1 MLLRGWRMVALFS
14 VCAGIALAAETPD
27 GMSDAE
33 VAEFLETLQQAVRAD
48 KPEAIAALTA
58 FPLRVD
64 VGGRVMRIADAKEF
78 AKSYRSL
85 FTKPVRDAVL
95 AQKASALLRNA
106 QGSMIG
112 GGEVWFSGICEDV
125 ACGRSRVAIIAVNVP
140 KAKR

>member
-1 MLLRGWRMVALFS
+1 VSFRAWSMIVLFS
-14 VCAGIALAAETPD
+14 VSAGIAVGAETPD

-33 VAEFLETLQQAVRAD
+33 VAEFLATLQQAVRAD
-48 KPEAIAALTA
+48 KPEAVAAMTA

-64 VGGRVMRIADAKEF
+64 MAGRAMRIADAKAF
-78 AKSYRSL
+78 VKSYRSL

-95 AQKASALLRNA
+95 AQQASGLFRNA